1 MMTDETPLP
10 PDMEVFYSDDPPG
23 PRSRRLRIL
32 AAITLVALV
41 AGAGVGFIFTGHSST
56 SPTVSRSA
64 PATTSPYA
72 LNNDPA
78 PSLAGAYSDNLLV
91 AFRALYAYH
100 NWLYEHPDAALVANY
115 AVPGSPAYKIE
126 LANIDYL
133 VAHDAHAADDPRG
146 LDGDISFIKVTLAPK
161 AVLGPDG
168 KQLMRNGHPTF
179 GGGIVTIVAKYIE
192 DDLYGPSGK
201 FSQPGQHPGTAAI
214 DYSLV
219 QGANGQWLEYQ
230 ASGLNPAGG
239 PQSVEQ

>member
-1 MMTDETPLP
+1 MMTDQTPLP

-32 AAITLVALV
+32 AAITLLALV
-41 AGAGVGFIFTGHSST
+41 AGAGLGFTFTGHSST
-56 SPTVSRSA
+56 PPPVRPSASP
-64 PATTSPYA
+64 TTSPYA

-100 NWLYEHPDAALVANY
+100 DWLYEHPNAILVANY
-115 AVPGSPAYKIE
+115 AVPGSPAYKTE
-126 LANIDYL
+126 LANVNYL
-133 VAHDAHAADDPRG
+133 AAHDAHAADDPRG
-146 LDGDISFIKVTLAPK
+146 LDGDISFIKVASAPK
-161 AVLGPDG
+161 AVLGSDG
-168 KQLMRNGHPTF
+168 KQVMRNGHPAF

-192 DDLYGPSGK
+192 DDLYGPSGE
-201 FSQPGQHPGTAAI
+201 FIQPGQHPGTAAI

-219 QGANGQWLEYQ
+219 QGANGQWLEYE
-230 ASGLNPAGG
+230 ASVLDPAGG